1 MRQHSFCDCG
11 CYIIL
16 MREILRLPL
25 NLAEGMTV
33 IHTQCLTMTWAE
45 LFVLIILLDEIC
57 PHQKSSS
64 FPQNVFLPCLG
75 GSES

>member
-1 MRQHSFCDCG
+1 
-11 CYIIL
+11 